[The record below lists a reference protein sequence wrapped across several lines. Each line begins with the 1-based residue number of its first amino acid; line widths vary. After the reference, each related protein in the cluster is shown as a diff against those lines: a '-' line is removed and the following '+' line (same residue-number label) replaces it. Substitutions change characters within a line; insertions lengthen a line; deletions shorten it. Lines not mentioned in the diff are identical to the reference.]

1 MIADRIEQAVAE
13 FDFQDELA
21 KREHYVRCTF
31 DKSKR
36 KTTLIRALR
45 GRRRQQIESKIIYLS
60 AKYNLSFQKL
70 NQVIYG
76 NYSLK
81 IKSNE
86 E

>member
-36 KTTLIRALR
+36 KTRLIRALR
-45 GRRRQQIESKIIYLS
+45 ERRKQQIESKIIYLS

-70 NQVIYG
+70 NQVIFG

>member
-36 KTTLIRALR
+36 KTRLIRALR
-45 GRRRQQIESKIIYLS
+45 ERRKQQIESKIIYLS
-60 AKYNLSFQKL
+60 AKHSISFQKL
-70 NQVIYG
+70 NQVIFG

-81 IKSNE
+81 FKSNE

>member
-31 DKSKR
+31 NKSKR
-36 KTTLIRALR
+36 KTRLIRALR
-45 GRRRQQIESKIIYLS
+45 ERRKQQIESKIIYLS

-70 NQVIYG
+70 NQVIFG